1 MDTVATLAQQML
13 IKVNI
18 EIVYK
23 PFNKAAEEALRACN
37 LFLFQIM
44 KNIKKKK
51 KKFLSM
57 LNLKLQV
64 SWHHLAT
71 QMS

>member
-44 KNIKKKK
+44 KNIKKKT
-51 KKFLSM
+51 KFLSM

>member
-44 KNIKKKK
+44 KSIKKNK
-51 KKFLSM
+51 
-57 LNLKLQV
+57 QV
-64 SWHHLAT
+64 FVYA
-71 QMS
+71 

>member
-44 KNIKKKK
+44 KNIKKT
-51 KKFLSM
+51 KFLSM

>member
-23 PFNKAAEEALRACN
+23 PFNKAAEEALRACI

-44 KNIKKKK
+44 KNIKKTS
-51 KKFLSM
+51 FCLC
-57 LNLKLQV
+57 LI
-64 SWHHLAT
+64 
-71 QMS
+71 

>member
-23 PFNKAAEEALRACN
+23 PFNKLQR
-37 LFLFQIM
+37 
-44 KNIKKKK
+44 
-51 KKFLSM
+51 
-57 LNLKLQV
+57 KL
-64 SWHHLAT
+64 
-71 QMS
+71 

>member
-13 IKVNI
+13 IKVNT

-44 KNIKKKK
+44 KNIKKTN
-51 KKFLSM
+51 KFLSM

>member
-44 KNIKKKK
+44 KNIKKNN
-51 KKFLSM
+51 KFLSM

>member
-44 KNIKKKK
+44 KNIEKKSFCKY
-51 KKFLSM
+51 LGII
-57 LNLKLQV
+57 
-64 SWHHLAT
+64 
-71 QMS
+71 

>member
-44 KNIKKKK
+44 KNIKKKN
-51 KKFLSM
+51 KFLSM